1 MMNVSF
7 IGLGAMGAPMAR
19 RILAKGFPLTV
30 WNRTVEKATPFTAYG
45 ARLADSPRAAAEAS
59 PIVCTML
66 SDPAAVETVATGAE
80 GLVTGL
86 ADGKVWLDFSTVF
99 PADSQRWAAMARRKG
114 ADFCDVPVAG
124 SVVPATEGT
133 LGILAG
139 GEAKT
144 LELVRPVLQAVSSR
158 VEHFGPVGQ
167 GAAMKLANNL
177 LYAVAL
183 TGFGE
188 AMLLAKRF
196 GIPEERA
203 AGWLLDIP
211 AAAPYLRKKW
221 EQLKKASPT
230 HFALELMDKDLRLML
245 DGAPGKLPVTE
256 ATRNTYQSA
265 KNAGLGA
272 ADCGRIVTHIL
283 SRE

>member
-1 MMNVSF
+1 MMNVAF
-7 IGLGAMGAPMAR
+7 VGLGAMGAPMAR

-30 WNRTVEKATPFTAYG
+30 WNRTAEKAEPFAAYG
-45 ARLADSPRAAAEAS
+45 AKLAASPRAAAES
-59 PIVCTML
+59 SQIVCTML
-66 SDPAAVETVATGAE
+66 SDPAAVEAVATGAE
-80 GLVTGL
+80 GLMTGL
-86 ADGKVWLDFSTVF
+86 SDGKVWLDFSTVF

-124 SVVPATEGT
+124 SVVPATDGT

-144 LELVRPVLQAVSSR
+144 LELVRPVLNAVSNR

-196 GIPEERA
+196 GIPLDRA
-203 AGWLLDIP
+203 AGWLLEVP
-211 AAAPYLRKKW
+211 AAAPYLKKKW
-221 EQLKKASPT
+221 QQIGEN
-230 HFALELMDKDLRLML
+230 
-245 DGAPGKLPVTE
+245 APP
-256 ATRNTYQSA
+256 S
-265 KNAGLGA
+265 
-272 ADCGRIVTHIL
+272 L
-283 SRE
+283 S